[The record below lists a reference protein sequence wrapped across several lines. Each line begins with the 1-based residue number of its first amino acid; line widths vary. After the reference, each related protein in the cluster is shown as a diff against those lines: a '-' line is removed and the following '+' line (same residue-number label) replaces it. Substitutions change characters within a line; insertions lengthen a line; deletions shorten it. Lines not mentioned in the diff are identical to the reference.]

1 MLYLFRTLTLM
12 SETKEVTPK
21 KPCLFQG
28 EETGSASRALVIIP
42 TFNEA
47 ENIGKLLGELAAR
60 YPFTLDI
67 LVIDDN
73 SPDGTADI
81 VRSMQLT
88 TRGLYLMTRER
99 KLGLGTAYIAGFDY
113 ALQKGYRYVVEMD
126 ADYSHDPA
134 VVQRLLEAMGSVHL
148 VIGSRYMNNTVNV
161 VNWPLGR
168 LILSKI
174 ASIYTRLVTG
184 MPVADPTSGFKC
196 FSAEVLRALNFNRIN
211 SQGYSFQIEMNFRV
225 WKKGFAIKEIPIVF
239 VDRSVG
245 NSKMSKKNIREAIW
259 IVWWLKIKSIL
270 GLL

>member
-1 MLYLFRTLTLM
+1 ML
-12 SETKEVTPK
+12 EENNVTSINPAIS
-21 KPCLFQG
+21 PG
-28 EETGSASRALVIIP
+28 DDAVHASPALVIIP

-47 ENIGKLLGELAAR
+47 DNIGRLLGDLRAL
-60 YPFTLDI
+60 YPSRVDI

-81 VRSMQLT
+81 VRSMQQVIS
-88 TRGLYLMTRER
+88 GIYLISRER
-99 KLGLGTAYIAGFDY
+99 KLGLGTAYITGFLY
-113 ALQKGYRYVVEMD
+113 ALKRGYHYIIEMD

-134 VVQRLLEAMGSVHL
+134 VLHRFFDAMQGAHL

-168 LILSKI
+168 LILSKM
-174 ASIYTRLVTG
+174 ASIYTRFVTG

-196 FSAEVLRALNFNRIN
+196 FSAEVLTALDLERIN

-225 WKKGFAIKEIPIVF
+225 WKKGFVIKEIPIVF
-239 VDRSVG
+239 VDRTVG
-245 NSKMSKKNIREAIW
+245 KSKMTRQNIREAIW
-259 IVWWLKIKSIL
+259 MVWWLKIKSVF